1 MDISIQWEK
10 KVEILGNNVSFQ
22 NNIISLPGNNISLL
36 YYSFN
41 PLGNKLIYQVT
52 TLVH

>member
-22 NNIISLPGNNISLL
+22 NNNISLL